1 MMLHNS
7 VTNAMPVILVNSVL
21 EHVSPRYR
29 AAAPEIISINSLVMT
44 ACRVLL
50 KVKVS
55 LSIIS
60 PANKKL
66 KGFSQMN
73 WHWFCGLLQKKR
85 ETTNIYIN
93 HSSKATEHKF
103 FVDFVVE
110 RIFMWKHTL
119 YSIDKTNVG
128 RPLIK
133 VSWQFN

>member
-7 VTNAMPVILVNSVL
+7 VTNAMPVILVNCVL
-21 EHVSPRYR
+21 EHVSPCYR

-66 KGFSQMN
+66 KGF
-73 WHWFCGLLQKKR
+73 
-85 ETTNIYIN
+85 
-93 HSSKATEHKF
+93 
-103 FVDFVVE
+103 
-110 RIFMWKHTL
+110 
-119 YSIDKTNVG
+119 
-128 RPLIK
+128 
-133 VSWQFN
+133 

>member
-7 VTNAMPVILVNSVL
+7 VTNAMPVILVNCVL
-21 EHVSPRYR
+21 EHVSSRYR

-66 KGFSQMN
+66 KGF
-73 WHWFCGLLQKKR
+73 
-85 ETTNIYIN
+85 
-93 HSSKATEHKF
+93 
-103 FVDFVVE
+103 
-110 RIFMWKHTL
+110 
-119 YSIDKTNVG
+119 
-128 RPLIK
+128 
-133 VSWQFN
+133 

>member
-60 PANKKL
+60 PANKKF
-66 KGFSQMN
+66 KGF
-73 WHWFCGLLQKKR
+73 
-85 ETTNIYIN
+85 
-93 HSSKATEHKF
+93 
-103 FVDFVVE
+103 
-110 RIFMWKHTL
+110 
-119 YSIDKTNVG
+119 
-128 RPLIK
+128 
-133 VSWQFN
+133 

>member
-21 EHVSPRYR
+21 EQVSPRYR

-66 KGFSQMN
+66 KGF
-73 WHWFCGLLQKKR
+73 
-85 ETTNIYIN
+85 
-93 HSSKATEHKF
+93 
-103 FVDFVVE
+103 
-110 RIFMWKHTL
+110 
-119 YSIDKTNVG
+119 
-128 RPLIK
+128 
-133 VSWQFN
+133 